1 MLWQA
6 KLSGNLAL
14 QLVGKR
20 AGKGAARGQADR
32 IRGLPVEKAFL
43 GLAGIGV
50 KGRHGGQQRPGIG
63 ISWIIKGPARICDLD
78 HFAEIHDGDA
88 RADAAYHG
96 KIV

>member
-6 KLSGNLAL
+6 KLSGKLAL

-20 AGKGAARGQADR
+20 AGRSSPRAGRSD
-32 IRGLPVEKAFL
+32 RGLPVEKAFL

-63 ISWIIKGPARICDLD
+63 MSWIIKGPARICDLD

-88 RADAAYHG
+88 RADG